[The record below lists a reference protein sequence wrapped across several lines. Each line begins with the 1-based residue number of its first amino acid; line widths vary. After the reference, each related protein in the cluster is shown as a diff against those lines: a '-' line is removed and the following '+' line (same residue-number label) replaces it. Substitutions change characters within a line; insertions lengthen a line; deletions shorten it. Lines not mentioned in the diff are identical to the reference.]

1 MRGFAVLA
9 VFLIGAF
16 SGVLWTVS
24 VVPGL
29 SVADV
34 FGDSALTS
42 RLGDQM
48 EAMGR
53 AGTGIMI
60 GLMWGAFGLVIAFVA
75 STLFGGLGRAFDTKD
90 RD

>member
-1 MRGFAVLA
+1 MRAFTTLA
-9 VFLIGAF
+9 VFMIGAF
-16 SGVLWTVS
+16 AGVLWTVS

-34 FGDSALTS
+34 FGDAAWTG
-42 RLGDQM
+42 RLGDQV

-60 GLMWGAFGLVIAFVA
+60 GLMWGAFGLFIAYLTSA
-75 STLFGGLGRAFDTKD
+75 LFGGLDRAFDRKD